1 MKTYIKFLVSTFLKS
16 FIYVVCTIFS
26 LIVIINLLTELEFF
40 REIDVNVFFTIY
52 LALLN
57 SPSMIFEVFPFIF
70 LLTTQVFFIKL
81 FTNNEIQIF
90 KYSGLKN
97 SRILLITSSIS
108 LILGLFIISVFYNT
122 SSNLKNFYLELKSV
136 YTKDGKYLAV
146 INKNGL
152 WIRDKIEDK
161 VLIIN
166 SSKIEG
172 NFLINNFITEFDR
185 DFEVIR
191 NIKSDII
198 DIKKNK
204 WKIINPEIFI
214 ANASKK
220 ENFIEINSN
229 FNYERIQS
237 LFSNL
242 SSLSF
247 LGLLELKRNYKLLN
261 FSTIDIDIHIQKLI
275 SYPIYLILM
284 TVFSSV
290 LMFGSK
296 KIKSNTLKISIGLF
310 LCVLIYYLN
319 NLFYVLGLTE
329 RLHYMIS
336 VWAPLFV
343 LIFPILI
350 MTYRVNEK

>member
-185 DFEVIR
+185 DFQVIR
-191 NIKSDII
+191 NIKSDTI
-198 DIKKNK
+198 DIKRNK

-214 ANASKK
+214 ANESKK
-220 ENFIEINSN
+220 ESFIEINSN

-261 FSTIDIDIHIQKLI
+261 FSTVDIDIHIQKLI

>member
-191 NIKSDII
+191 NIKSDTI